1 MTADLFP
8 GFGSVASFRTQVSRT
23 MRKVGASLAQSVFA
37 PFMFYKTDSFRFAH
51 APSLV
56 LFPSFG
62 KAGREFQLDQ
72 LSTDDGTDIHGRKIN
87 RAQPFDKPCA
97 VKFL

>member
-1 MTADLFP
+1 
-8 GFGSVASFRTQVSRT
+8 
-23 MRKVGASLAQSVFA
+23 
-37 PFMFYKTDSFRFAH
+37 MFYKTDCFRFAH

-56 LFPSFG
+56 LLPSFG
-62 KAGREFQLDQ
+62 KAGRELQLDQ

-97 VKFL
+97 VNFL

>member
-8 GFGSVASFRTQVSRT
+8 GFGSVVSFRTQVSRT
-23 MRKVGASLAQSVFA
+23 MRKVGAGLAQSVFA

-51 APSLV
+51 VPSLV

-62 KAGREFQLDQ
+62 KAGRELQLD
-72 LSTDDGTDIHGRKIN
+72 
-87 RAQPFDKPCA
+87 
-97 VKFL
+97 